1 MDYRDIIYML
11 DKDIVVQERR
21 GKHEQICHM
30 TNLLQEI
37 ASNAEV
43 AVTKAEQVLQLVK
56 GKNGRKE
63 EEDFWKKILLNGKE
77 VEGKI
82 TSVKNKC
89 ERLLQMFDDGLGP
102 GRKEQATRRES
113 KKNQKKGIKRTLKP
127 ESTTSIVHFFKK
139 HAAYIAHLSCGERH
153 SYLKHSYSYR
163 MPKQNIATA

>member
-1 MDYRDIIYML
+1 
-11 DKDIVVQERR
+11 
-21 GKHEQICHM
+21 M

-43 AVTKAEQVLQLVK
+43 AVTKAEQALQLVK

-63 EEDFWKKILLNGKE
+63 EEGVWKKILLKGKE

-89 ERLLQMFDDGLGP
+89 ERLLQMFDDVLGP
-102 GRKEQATRRES
+102 GRKEQAMRRES

-127 ESTTSIVHFFKK
+127 ESNTSIVHFFKK
-139 HAAYIAHLSCGERH
+139 HVIYIAPLSCGERH
-153 SYLKHSYSYR
+153 SYL
-163 MPKQNIATA
+163 